1 MLIAAIGVSACAAES
16 ALDAPAGK
24 AVVHRLRYASPYA
37 ASHPFSRADLS
48 WIEYIERASDGRIRI
63 EPFWAGALLSSDQ
76 SMLELR
82 HQVADIGVITPIY
95 TRGGA
100 HLLRAQAGF
109 YAGARSFQTQ
119 VAVYKCLAR
128 EFPEF
133 GRELAGLEVLA
144 VQGGSLPSLL
154 TRTKTVRTLADLSSL
169 RLRAPVE
176 LTGIL
181 RKLGADPVS
190 MPMGEVYS
198 ALSKGIIDGV
208 VAPADALRSMH
219 LAEVGRYFTQLEVP
233 RGAYPA
239 RAMSTQAMRRLPE
252 DLQALLATSGPLWE
266 AAIERELKT
275 GLERGT
281 SFGRERGV
289 QWLAL
294 PVKEQRRFDASYNR
308 GALESAHEL
317 SRYGVDGVP
326 IFERAQ
332 ALIAR
337 IEDGDAAACPHGE
350 REARHTIG
358 VQGEVTFA
366 MGTAATQA
374 RE

>member
-1 MLIAAIGVSACAAES
+1 
-16 ALDAPAGK
+16 
-24 AVVHRLRYASPYA
+24 
-37 ASHPFSRADLS
+37 
-48 WIEYIERASDGRIRI
+48 
-63 EPFWAGALLSSDQ
+63 
-76 SMLELR
+76 
-82 HQVADIGVITPIY
+82 
-95 TRGGA
+95 
-100 HLLRAQAGF
+100 
-109 YAGARSFQTQ
+109 
-119 VAVYKCLAR
+119 
-128 EFPEF
+128 
-133 GRELAGLEVLA
+133 
-144 VQGGSLPSLL
+144 
-154 TRTKTVRTLADLSSL
+154 
-169 RLRAPVE
+169 
-176 LTGIL
+176 
-181 RKLGADPVS
+181 
-190 MPMGEVYS
+190 
-198 ALSKGIIDGV
+198 
-208 VAPADALRSMH
+208 
-219 LAEVGRYFTQLEVP
+219 
-233 RGAYPA
+233 
-239 RAMSTQAMRRLPE
+239 MSTQAMRRLPE

-337 IEDGDAAACPHGE
+337 IEHGDAAACPRGE

-366 MGTAATQA
+366 MGTAATRA